1 MVALTIAGLSACGM
15 NSAEETRAYHGH
27 GVSFAYP
34 ARWQEQR
41 VPSSAQDGK
50 PVWSVVFASPN
61 PSDLI
66 VVDAYRRAGKV
77 TLSGD
82 ARDLEPD
89 ARKAADLGVLRT
101 AAYGIAADQV
111 PHLRYQLRGV

>member
-27 GVSFAYP
+27 GVSSAYP

-50 PVWSVVFASPN
+50 LVWSVVFADSARLTLTTRSAQVGTPIFGSAPAMAGSPESPYRGSGARWRHGGGDQ
-61 PSDLI
+61 PS
-66 VVDAYRRAGKV
+66 
-77 TLSGD
+77 
-82 ARDLEPD
+82 
-89 ARKAADLGVLRT
+89 
-101 AAYGIAADQV
+101 
-111 PHLRYQLRGV
+111 